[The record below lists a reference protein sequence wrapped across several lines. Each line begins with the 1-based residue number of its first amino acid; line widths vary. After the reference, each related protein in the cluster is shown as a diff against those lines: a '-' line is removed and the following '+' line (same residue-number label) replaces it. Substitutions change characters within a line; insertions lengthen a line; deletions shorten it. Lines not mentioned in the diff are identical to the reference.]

1 MRDMYG
7 PFRFELI
14 PPGSTV
20 LCAVSGGAD
29 SVCLLD
35 RLNNWRVSHPF
46 TLIAAHY
53 NHNLRG
59 EESRR
64 DEEFVRRLVA
74 ERCGGK
80 RVMGPEGEHVL
91 PPVELIVGSGD
102 VALEARRRKAGLE
115 ETARDMRYAFLNG
128 TADRMGA
135 DFIATAHNAD
145 DNAETLLLHLLRG
158 CGLNGLTG
166 IRPLRGR
173 LIRPMLEVT
182 RAQVEEYLRV
192 YGIPHV
198 EDSSNAADEYLRNRL
213 RHQVLPLLEEL
224 APGFTERSR
233 ATIARLR
240 ADEDELSRQGA
251 ALCGQ
256 ALDIPEGIAVPV
268 RVLAEAPRALA
279 VRAVRLLLARLKA
292 GDTGCTAAHLE
303 AAAELCRGTD
313 PSARVDLPGGITVR
327 RQYDLLVLSRQTG
340 KEPPPPLP
348 LALGENRWGDWTV
361 LCEQAVCPGKAYL
374 SPEEFWL
381 RPGEYLIR
389 SRTPGDRLKLGPRPE
404 RTVKRLM
411 IDQKIPALRRGHIP
425 VLAAEGGAAAVG
437 GFGPGLEYLAEPGG
451 PALHIFLFLK
461 AEENGSCT
469 KT

>member
-1 MRDMYG
+1 MVRD
-7 PFRFELI
+7 PFRFDLI

-64 DEEFVRRLVA
+64 DEEFVRWFVANWCGA
-74 ERCGGK
+74 ER
-80 RVMGPEGEHVL
+80 VVSDQGERTL

-102 VALEARRRKAGLE
+102 VAGEAKRRKAGLE
-115 ETARDMRYAFLNG
+115 ETARDMRYAFLNE
-128 TADRMGA
+128 TADRAGA
-135 DFIATAHNAD
+135 DLIATAHNAD

-158 CGLNGLTG
+158 CGLQGLTG
-166 IRPLRGR
+166 IQPIRGR

-192 YGIPHV
+192 YGLPHV
-198 EDSSNAADEYLRNRL
+198 EDSSNGTDEYLRNRL

-233 ATIARLR
+233 GTIARLR
-240 ADEDELSRQGA
+240 ADEDELSRQAA
-251 ALCGQ
+251 ALADQ
-256 ALDIPEGIAVPV
+256 ALDIPTGIAVPAAV
-268 RVLAEAPRALA
+268 IAAAPQALA
-279 VRAVRLLLARLKA
+279 VRAVRLLLARLKV
-292 GDTGCTAAHLE
+292 GDTDCTAAHLE
-303 AAAELCRGTD
+303 AVTELCRGTD
-313 PSARVDLPGGITVR
+313 PSARVDLPGGIAVR
-327 RQYDLLVLSRQTG
+327 RQYDLLVLTTEAE
-340 KEPPPPLP
+340 KEPPPPVSLT
-348 LALGENRWGDWTV
+348 LGENRWGDWTV
-361 LCEQAVCPGKAYL
+361 LCEEAVCPGKAYVN
-374 SPEEFWL
+374 PTEFYL
-381 RPGEYLIR
+381 RPGEYLLR
-389 SRTPGDRLKLGPRPE
+389 SRQAGDRVKLGPRPE

-411 IDQKIPALRRGHIP
+411 IDGKIPAVRRGHIP
-425 VLAAEGGAAAVG
+425 VLASEGGVAAVG
-437 GFGPGLEYLAEPGG
+437 GFGPGREYLAQPGG
-451 PALHIFLFLK
+451 PALHIILK

-469 KT
+469 KM

>member
-1 MRDMYG
+1 MVRD
-7 PFRFELI
+7 PFRFDLI

-29 SVCLLD
+29 SVYLLD
-35 RLNNWRVSHPF
+35 RLYNLRTVRPF
-46 TLIAAHY
+46 TLVAAHY

-64 DEEFVRRLVA
+64 DEEFVRWFVANWCGA
-74 ERCGGK
+74 ERVVGA
-80 RVMGPEGEHVL
+80 EGEYTL

-102 VALEARRRKAGLE
+102 VAGEAKRRRAGLE
-115 ETARDMRYAFLNG
+115 ETARDMRYAFLNE
-128 TADRMGA
+128 TADRVGA
-135 DFIATAHNAD
+135 DFIVTAHNAD

-158 CGLNGLTG
+158 CGLQGLTG
-166 IRPLRGR
+166 IQPVRGR

-192 YGIPHV
+192 YSIPHV

-224 APGFTERSR
+224 APGFTQRSR

-240 ADEDELSRQGA
+240 ADEDELSRQGL
-251 ALCGQ
+251 ALCEQ
-256 ALDIPEGIAVPV
+256 ALDIPEGIAVPA
-268 RVLAEAPRALA
+268 RVFAEAPQPLA
-279 VRAVRLLLARLKA
+279 VRAVRLLLARLSG

-303 AAAELCRGTD
+303 AAADLCRGTD
-313 PSARVDLPGGITVR
+313 PSARADLPGGITVR
-327 RQYDLLVLSRQTG
+327 RQYDLLVLTRETEQ
-340 KEPPPPLP
+340 EPPPPMP

-361 LCEQAVCPGKAYL
+361 LCEKAACPGKAYV
-374 SPEEFWL
+374 SPVEFYL
-381 RPGEYLIR
+381 KPGEYLIR
-389 SRTPGDRLKLGPRPE
+389 SRQAGDRVTLGPRPT

-411 IDQKIPALRRGHIP
+411 IDRKIPAHRRGRIP
-425 VLAAEGGAAAVG
+425 VLALGERVAAVG
-437 GFGPGLEYLAEPGG
+437 GFGPDKECLAAPEG
-451 PALHIFLFLK
+451 PALHIILR
-461 AEENGSCT
+461 EENGPCT

>member
-1 MRDMYG
+1 MRDVYG

-29 SVCLLD
+29 SVYLLD

-59 EESRR
+59 EESDR

-74 ERCGGK
+74 KRCGGS
-80 RVMGPEGEHVL
+80 RVVSSEGERTL
-91 PPVELIVGSGD
+91 PPVEVVVGSGD
-102 VALEARRRKAGLE
+102 VALEAKRRKAGLE
-115 ETARDMRYAFLNG
+115 ETAREMRYAFLNE
-128 TADRMGA
+128 TADRLGA

-158 CGLNGLTG
+158 CGLQGLTG
-166 IRPLRGR
+166 IRPVRGR

-192 YGIPHV
+192 YGLPHV

-233 ATIARLR
+233 GTIARLR
-240 ADEDELSRQGA
+240 ADEDELSRQA
-251 ALCGQ
+251 AELAGQ
-256 ALDIPEGIAVPV
+256 ALDIPEGIAVPA
-268 RVLAEAPRALA
+268 RVFAKAPQPLA
-279 VRAVRLLLARLKA
+279 VRSVRLLLARLSG
-292 GDTGCTAAHLE
+292 GDAGCTAAHLE

-313 PSARVDLPGGITVR
+313 PSAKADLPGGITVR
-327 RQYDLLVLSRQTG
+327 RQYDLLVLTARTEQA
-340 KEPPPPLP
+340 PPPPLP
-348 LALGENRWGDWTV
+348 LALGENRWGDWTA
-361 LCEQAVCPGKAYL
+361 LCEEAVCPGKAYAG
-374 SPEEFWL
+374 PAEFYL

-389 SRTPGDRLKLGPRPE
+389 SRQAGDRVKLGPRPE

-411 IDQKIPALRRGHIP
+411 IDGRIPAHRRGHIP
-425 VLAAEGGAAAVG
+425 LLTTEGQVAAVG
-437 GFGPGLEYLAEPGG
+437 GFGPDQECLAEPGA
-451 PALHIFLFLK
+451 PALHIILQR
-461 AEENGSCT
+461 EENGPCT

>member
-1 MRDMYG
+1 MGRG
-7 PFRFELI
+7 PFRFDLI

-29 SVCLLD
+29 SVYLLD

-59 EESRR
+59 EESHR
-64 DEEFVRRLVA
+64 DEEFVRRFVA
-74 ERCGGK
+74 ERCGTK
-80 RVMGPEGEHVL
+80 RVVSSEGERTL

-102 VALEARRRKAGLE
+102 VALEAKRRKAGLE
-115 ETARDMRYAFLNG
+115 ETAREMRYAFLNE
-128 TADRMGA
+128 TADRVGA

-158 CGLNGLTG
+158 CGLQGLTG
-166 IRPLRGR
+166 IRPIQGR

-192 YGIPHV
+192 YSIPHV

-233 ATIARLR
+233 GTVARLR
-240 ADEDELSRQGA
+240 ADEDELSRQGL
-251 ALCGQ
+251 ALCEQ
-256 ALDIPEGIAVPV
+256 ALDIPEGIAVPAAV
-268 RVLAEAPRALA
+268 IAAAPQALA
-279 VRAVRLLLARLKA
+279 VRAVRLLLARLNG

-303 AAAELCRGTD
+303 AVTELCRGTD
-313 PSARVDLPGGITVR
+313 PSARISLTGGITVR
-327 RQYDLLVLSRQTG
+327 RQYYLLVLTAEVE

-348 LALGENRWGDWTV
+348 LSLGENRWGDWRA
-361 LCEQAVCPGKAYL
+361 LCEEAVCPGKAYI
-374 SPEEFWL
+374 SPGEFYL
-381 RPGEYLIR
+381 KPAEYLIR
-389 SRTPGDRLKLGPRPE
+389 SRQTGDRVKLGPRPE

-411 IDQKIPALRRGHIP
+411 IDGKIPAVRRGHIP
-425 VLAAEGGAAAVG
+425 VLAVGERVAAVG
-437 GFGPGLEYLAEPGG
+437 GFGPDLECLAAPEG
-451 PALHIFLFLK
+451 PALHIILLPNK
-461 AEENGSCT
+461 M
-469 KT
+469 